1 MKRGL
6 IAPFRLDRH
15 PNGVDPAALLDL
27 CRTDEFRDFLDLLDE
42 AVIVIDADD
51 HIVMTNKAAQAGTGI
66 QRSPVSG
73 LSVDAVS
80 DQTRIDLRPLV
91 AGHSPGRRK
100 LSLRYRNEPGELA
113 ATVYALADEHGR
125 LMARIA
131 MLSSPASN
139 AAAPRSK
146 PAGATQPFALGE
158 TLPLYQARLEPLMD
172 LGVRAFRARRRILL
186 LGETGVGKTTLVMQ
200 MHRQVAGLES
210 PLVHVNCSSISESL
224 FEAEMFGYERGAFT
238 GALAGGKP
246 GFIEAANGGTL
257 FLDEIGDMPR
267 SQQAKL
273 LKFLEDGCI
282 QPVGSVRQKRVDV
295 YVVCATNRD
304 LAADVQKRRFRED
317 LYYRIAMIPLAVPPL
332 RQHKEELPGLID
344 TLIANVNLPR
354 KTKLT
359 LTDECRRQMI
369 EHDYPGNMRELLGV
383 IARIDLLADDIVGV
397 EHLPLQM
404 QCTPLLPETASPVA
418 ESAETDQTPH
428 LKEKVRAYERRLIDE
443 ALKATTSKRQAA
455 KALGIDIS
463 SLIRKLQ
470 G

>member
-15 PNGVDPAALLDL
+15 PNGIDPVALLDL
-27 CRTDEFRDFLDLLDE
+27 CRNDGFRDFLDLLDE
-42 AVIVIDADD
+42 AVIVVDAEDR
-51 HIVMTNKAAQAGTGI
+51 VVALNKAAEAGAGI
-66 QRSPVSG
+66 QKSTACSMSVETVSARS
-73 LSVDAVS
+73 
-80 DQTRIDLRPLV
+80 RIDLKPLIEEQ
-91 AGHSPGRRK
+91 SPGRRK
-100 LSLRYRNEPGELA
+100 LSLRYRNDPGELV
-113 ATVYALADEHGR
+113 ATVHSLAGERGG
-125 LMARIA
+125 LAARIA
-131 MLSSPASN
+131 VFMPSVPN
-139 AAAPRSK
+139 AAAPRSR
-146 PAGATQPFALGE
+146 PADAQPFARGE
-158 TLPLYQARLEPLMD
+158 ALPLYQARLEPLID

-200 MHRQVAGLES
+200 MHRQAAGLES
-210 PLVHVNCSSISESL
+210 PFVHVNCSSISESL

-238 GALAGGKP
+238 GALAAGKP
-246 GFIEAANGGTL
+246 GFIEAASGGTL

-332 RQHKEELPGLID
+332 RQHRQELPGLID
-344 TLIANVNLPR
+344 TLVANVNLSR

-359 LTDECRRQMI
+359 LTQECRRRMI

-383 IARIDLLADDIVGV
+383 IARIDLLANDIAGV
-397 EHLPLQM
+397 EHLPPQM
-404 QCTPLLPETASPVA
+404 QDCPPHPARDPAAPKA
-418 ESAETDQTPH
+418 ESGHALP
-428 LKEKVRAYERRLIDE
+428 LKEKVRAYERALIDE
-443 ALKATTSKRQAA
+443 ALKAAPSKRQAA

-470 G
+470 E